1 MELLLYQ
8 TLDNEN
14 VINKDLILK
23 YTINIKLKDNVG
35 IINPV
40 ITLNDKN
47 TMDFNTCNYA
57 YLPDFKRYYFIR
69 SIENVSN
76 DVWNLN
82 LESDVLE
89 SFKNDI
95 LYSVVEINTGLKNG
109 DYYAS
114 NPKIE
119 VTKDI
124 DIYRSDITLINE
136 KNIVLSSIGGS

>member
-1 MELLLYQ
+1 MELILYQ

-76 DVWNLN
+76 YMWNLN

-95 LYSVVEINTGLKNG
+95 LNSVVEVIRGVKQGEYYSTNTQVET
-109 DYYAS
+109 
-114 NPKIE
+114 IR
-119 VTKDI
+119 DI
-124 DIYRSDITLINE
+124 DIFKSNITLINE
-136 KNIVLSSIGGS
+136 KNTILSSIGG

>member
-1 MELLLYQ
+1 MELILYQ

-57 YLPDFKRYYFIR
+57 YLPGFKRYYFIR

-95 LYSVVEINTGLKNG
+95 LNSVVEINTGFKNG

-124 DIYRSDITLINE
+124 DIYKSNVTLTNE
-136 KNIVLSSIGGS
+136 KNTILTTIGG

>member
-1 MELLLYQ
+1 MELILYQ
-8 TLDNEN
+8 TLDDEN
-14 VINKDLILK
+14 VINKDLVLK
-23 YTINIKLKDNVG
+23 YTISIKLKDNVG

-40 ITLNDKN
+40 ISLNDKN

-76 DVWNLN
+76 YMWNLN

-95 LYSVVEINTGLKNG
+95 LNSVVEVIRGVKQGEYYSTNTQVET
-109 DYYAS
+109 
-114 NPKIE
+114 IR
-119 VTKDI
+119 DI
-124 DIYRSDITLINE
+124 DIFKSNITLINE
-136 KNIVLSSIGGS
+136 KNTILSSIGG